1 MALIDFL
8 SRGLASFSSD
18 KQLRNVAAIMEKIEM
33 IANQEHF
40 PANIFELHKNKFYS
54 YLNEMISQNSQSYD
68 YNMTSLYVET
78 CARVCYMNGWY
89 QVVLQ
94 L

>member
-1 MALIDFL
+1 MALVAFL
-8 SRGLASFSSD
+8 TQGLASFVSD
-18 KQLRNVAAIMEKIEM
+18 KQLRNVAAIMAKIEM
-33 IANQEHF
+33 IATQEHF
-40 PANIFELHKNKFYS
+40 PANIFELHKDKFYS

-68 YNMTSLYVET
+68 YNMTPLYVET
-78 CARVCYMNGWY
+78 CASVCYMNGWY